1 MTFRSGAKIGAM
13 RAGVLTVSDRGA
25 RGERVD
31 TAGPAV
37 ARLME
42 AQGATVAARGV
53 VPDEQDQIAAKLRAW
68 VDEEGLDVILTT
80 GGTGLALRDVTPEA
94 TLAVADR
101 NAPGFGEAMRAAGR
115 KSTPL
120 ADLSRA
126 VAVTRGRTLI
136 INLPGS
142 ERGASESLEAVLE
155 LIPHAVDVLH
165 DDTEHPR

>member
-1 MTFRSGAKIGAM
+1 
-13 RAGVLTVSDRGA
+13 
-25 RGERVD
+25 
-31 TAGPAV
+31 
-37 ARLME
+37 
-42 AQGATVAARGV
+42 
-53 VPDEQDQIAAKLRAW
+53 
-68 VDEEGLDVILTT
+68 
-80 GGTGLALRDVTPEA
+80 
-94 TLAVADR
+94 
-101 NAPGFGEAMRAAGR
+101 MRAAGR